1 MSETTYQIV
10 EMAVRLAVAILAAY
24 VLPLVGRAVRQ
35 NMAQSEVGKAVM
47 AAQQT
52 MWKASGP
59 ERKEL
64 AMKLA
69 REALNTLH
77 ISMSDDQ
84 LSALIEAAVQE
95 MHIDRGDY
103 IGSDN
108 TRSGQ
113 EA

>member
-1 MSETTYQIV
+1 MNEMTYQIV
-10 EMAVRLAVAILAAY
+10 EMIVKLVAAALAAY
-24 VLPLVGRAVRQ
+24 VIPVISKAIRQ
-35 NMAQSEVGKAVM
+35 SMAHSEIGKAVL

-52 MWKASGP
+52 MWKASGA

-69 REALNTLH
+69 REGLDALH

-103 IGSDN
+103 IGTD
-108 TRSGQ
+108 TGK

>member
-1 MSETTYQIV
+1 MSEVAYQIV
-10 EMAVRLAVAILAAY
+10 EMVVRLAVAVIAAY
-24 VLPLVGRAVRQ
+24 VLPVVSRAVKQ
-35 NMAQSEVGKAVM
+35 YMAQSEVGKAVM

-52 MWKASGP
+52 MWKASGE

-103 IGSDN
+103 IGAE
-108 TRSGQ
+108 SGK